1 MADFALTVLSSG
13 SRGNLVHL
21 ACGATQVFV
30 DFGLSCKEAC
40 ARCFSA
46 GLDPA
51 QVGAIFVS
59 HEHIDHIRGISV
71 FSRRF
76 KVPVYIAP
84 RARAA
89 CQAEH
94 PDWYET
100 HLITAGVEIEVGG
113 LSVLPLGISHDAAEP
128 LGFVFRRG
136 AQCVATATD
145 LGYVPES
152 VCQALGAAQLLLIES
167 NHDEQMLRDG
177 PYPGYLKNRISSN
190 RGHLSNKQCA
200 DLLAR
205 LPQGT
210 LRAVVLAHL
219 SEENN
224 TPDLARQ
231 SAAKVLAAQHPQAAL
246 YVASQAHPLPTLRL
260 E

>member
-21 ACGATQVFV
+21 ACGSTQFLI
-30 DFGLSCKEAC
+30 DLGLSCKETC
-40 ARCFSA
+40 ARCFAA

-51 QVGAIFVS
+51 QVSAIFVS

-76 KVPVYIAP
+76 KVPVYISEK
-84 RARAA
+84 ARAA
-89 CQAEH
+89 CFAEH

-100 HLITAGVEIEVGG
+100 RPIAAGVEFELGG
-113 LSVLPLGISHDAAEP
+113 VTVLPVGISHDAAEP

-145 LGYVPES
+145 LGYAPD
-152 VCQALGAAQLLLIES
+152 ALRDALSAAQLLLIES
-167 NHDEQMLRDG
+167 NHDEHMLREG
-177 PYPGYLKNRISSN
+177 PYPGYLKHRISSN
-190 RGHLSNKQCA
+190 RGHLSNRQCA

-205 LPQGT
+205 LPQGE

-231 SAAKVLAAQHPQAAL
+231 SAASVLAAQHPQAAL

-260 E
+260 